1 MIKVSN
7 KCRIKMSN
15 MGFARC
21 IVNWARD
28 ETFFTFR
35 IYQTLISRN
44 QKPNTWKGLFQFWPI
59 PKYHSENIFDNF
71 IKEKWPHNMD
81 HILWCLVK
89 LNARSLIK
97 TSWCRIRATV
107 ICLFQ
112 CRIVR
117 IKIIMIFITFKVQYL
132 IQREFYTLK
141 L

>member
-1 MIKVSN
+1 
-7 KCRIKMSN
+7 
-15 MGFARC
+15 
-21 IVNWARD
+21 
-28 ETFFTFR
+28 
-35 IYQTLISRN
+35 
-44 QKPNTWKGLFQFWPI
+44 
-59 PKYHSENIFDNF
+59 
-71 IKEKWPHNMD
+71 MD

-132 IQREFYTLK
+132 IPLNSTWILHPYWQILENSSRNFSEISISEPISGEFVHHFFVSTYSVFVQYRAVHELDRFLENVPIFGWNFQFSVFVTPRNS
-141 L
+141 